1 MTHADRSRVAVAARL
16 ARGVAHRSAALPLH
30 ALGRVA
36 DAGPLG
42 LPKPAGLGP
51 AEAAVLL
58 EAGVADPFLR
68 PDRAVQALLTL
79 QRWGPTAAA
88 GYLVAAAVDGAR
100 TAVEDEDGTVSF
112 AELADRARRLAGV
125 LQDRG
130 AGPGAPVALAA
141 RNSRAYVE
149 VLVAAA
155 LVGAD
160 VLMVNSGMAPAQ
172 VGGVAADRAA
182 RLLVA
187 DPDLQPLF
195 SDVPSEVP
203 RLVTG
208 TGPGGLDRLVD
219 AVAPAGLQPPASPG
233 RAVVL
238 TSGTTGAPRGAVRP
252 TPKGLGPAASFLS
265 RIPLR
270 AAEPTHV
277 AAPLFHTWGYANLQL
292 ATALRSTLVLR
303 RRFDPEQALAA
314 VESSGATATVA
325 VPVMLQR
332 LLQLP
337 IEVRRRHDVSSL
349 RVAAVSG
356 SALPGPLA
364 LAFMDAFGD
373 ILYNLYG
380 STEVSWAAIA
390 TPRETR
396 LAPGTVGRPP
406 LGTRILVL
414 DGDGRPVPPG
424 GTGAVYVGNELL
436 FDGYTSGPPKDAVDG
451 CLATGDLGHVDAR
464 GLLFV
469 DGRADDMVVSGGEN
483 VFPGEVESALL
494 ARPEVRDAAVVGVP
508 DERFGQALVAFVVPA
523 SPDVDA
529 VDLREALKTSVAR
542 YAVPREVRLV
552 DELPRNATGKVLARE
567 LREQVTG

>member
-1 MTHADRSRVAVAARL
+1 MRSDERSLLRAAARA
-16 ARGVAHRSAALPLH
+16 ARGAAHRSAALPLH
-30 ALGRVA
+30 ALGQVTGPR
-36 DAGPLG
+36 PLG
-42 LPKPAGLGP
+42 LPMPAGLGP
-51 AEAAVLL
+51 TEAAVLL
-58 EAGVADPFLR
+58 EAGVADAYLR

-79 QRWGPTAAA
+79 QRWGPTVAA
-88 GYLVAAAVDGAR
+88 GYLVAAAVDGSR
-100 TAVEDEDGTVSF
+100 PAVEDEDGAVTY
-112 AELADRARRLAGV
+112 AELVDRARRLAG
-125 LQDRG
+125 LLRDRG

-149 VLVAAA
+149 VLVATA

-160 VLMVNSGMAPAQ
+160 VLMVNSGMAPPQ
-172 VGGVAADRAA
+172 VAAVVADRAA

-195 SDVPSEVP
+195 SHVPSQVP

-208 TGPGGLDRLVD
+208 AGPGGLDRLVD
-219 AVAPAGLQPPASPG
+219 AAAPAALQPPESPG
-233 RAVVL
+233 RAIVL

-270 AAEPTHV
+270 AGEATHV

-314 VESSGATATVA
+314 VACSGATAMVV

-332 LLQLP
+332 LLQLQP
-337 IEVRRRHDVSSL
+337 QVRVRHDVSSL
-349 RVAAVSG
+349 RVVAVSG

-364 LAFMDAFGD
+364 LSFMDAFGD
-373 ILYNLYG
+373 VVYNLYG

-396 LAPGTVGRPP
+396 RAPGTVGRAP

-414 DGDGRPVPPG
+414 DEERRPVPRG
-424 GTGAVYVGNELL
+424 ATGAVYVGNELL

-451 CLATGDLGHVDAR
+451 CLATGDVGHLDAR

-483 VFPGEVESALL
+483 VFPGEVETALL
-494 ARPEVRDAAVVGVP
+494 GRPEVRDAAVVGVP
-508 DERFGQALVAFVVPA
+508 DERFGQALVAFVVPT

-529 VDLREALKTSVAR
+529 GSLREALRTSVAR